1 MNERVEYPNAV
12 MCERGYDVMGRV
24 SEIAW
29 SGYDGADADSRTYA
43 YDNADNIVSIAT
55 ADGETI
61 DYVYDGIDR
70 LAGVSVDG
78 AAVAEYAYD
87 VLGNLVAVANS
98 EDSFEILVDGG
109 HSLADVTADGT
120 PLRVYMRGPGVDSW
134 LGFVD
139 MTGSAPVPYYYVTDH
154 LGSVLAVVD
163 ADGNVAERYE
173 YDAWVT
179 KSSRVRF

>member
-1 MNERVEYPNAV
+1 MPDCDVPSDAAKWYNTLQMNERVEYPNAV
-12 MCERGYDVMGRV
+12 MCERGYDVMDRV
-24 SEIAW
+24 AEIAW

-87 VLGNLVAVANS
+87 VLGNLVAVANG
-98 EDSFEILVDGG
+98 EESFEILVDGG
-109 HSLADVTADGT
+109 HSLADVTSDGT
-120 PLRVYMRGPGVDSW
+120 PLRLLLSLLGVLEAPRGSCRGTVS
-134 LGFVD
+134 F
-139 MTGSAPVPYYYVTDH
+139 A
-154 LGSVLAVVD
+154 
-163 ADGNVAERYE
+163 
-173 YDAWVT
+173 
-179 KSSRVRF
+179 